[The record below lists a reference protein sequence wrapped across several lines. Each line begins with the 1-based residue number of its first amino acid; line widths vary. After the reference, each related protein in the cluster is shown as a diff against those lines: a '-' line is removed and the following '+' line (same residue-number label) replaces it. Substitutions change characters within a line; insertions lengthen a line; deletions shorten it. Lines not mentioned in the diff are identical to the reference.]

1 MLNVMIPRSAV
12 RTLKAKEITVQFQ
25 QVMSQPVLTCRL
37 TDSLSTAAQLM
48 WEYDCGSIP
57 VTDDEG
63 RLVGIVTDRDI
74 CMAAYTTGATLHA
87 LPVTHAMAREVFFC
101 HATEPL
107 DLAERLM
114 TEKQIRRVPVVD
126 SERRP
131 IGLVSMSDV
140 ARYSDSTRRRTS
152 IDREVTHVLAGI
164 SQPRSRAIE
173 ASP

>member
-1 MLNVMIPRSAV
+1 
-12 RTLKAKEITVQFQ
+12 
-25 QVMSQPVLTCRL
+25 MSPPVLTCRL

-48 WEYDCGSIP
+48 WEQDCGSIP

-74 CMAAYTTGATLHA
+74 
-87 LPVTHAMAREVFFC
+87 FC

-107 DLAERLM
+107 ELA
-114 TEKQIRRVPVVD
+114 D
-126 SERRP
+126 AERRP

-140 ARYSDSTRRRTS
+140 ARDSDSTRRRTS

>member
-1 MLNVMIPRSAV
+1 
-12 RTLKAKEITVQFQ
+12 
-25 QVMSQPVLTCRL
+25 MSPPVLTCRL

-48 WEYDCGSIP
+48 WEQDCGSIP

-74 CMAAYTTGATLHA
+74 
-87 LPVTHAMAREVFFC
+87 FC

-107 DLAERLM
+107 DLAARLM
-114 TEKQIRRVPVVD
+114 TEKQLRRVPLVD
-126 SERRP
+126 AERRP

-140 ARYSDSTRRRTS
+140 ARDSDSTRRRTS

>member
-1 MLNVMIPRSAV
+1 
-12 RTLKAKEITVQFQ
+12 
-25 QVMSQPVLTCRL
+25 MSPPVLTCRL

-48 WEYDCGSIP
+48 WEQDCGSIP

-74 CMAAYTTGATLHA
+74 
-87 LPVTHAMAREVFFC
+87 FC

-107 DLAERLM
+107 DL
-114 TEKQIRRVPVVD
+114 VD
-126 SERRP
+126 AERRP

-140 ARYSDSTRRRTS
+140 ARDSDSTRRRTS